1 MNRVQ
6 KKSFSLATKLT
17 KPTKRSQLIIDRVQN
32 RKATQKLIPTC
43 ITLLY
48 HIPST
53 EKQE

>member
-6 KKSFSLATKLT
+6 KKIVQPSNKTY

-32 RKATQKLIPTC
+32 RKATQKLIPTH

-48 HIPST
+48 RIPST

>member
-6 KKSFSLATKLT
+6 KKSFSLAAKLT
-17 KPTKRSQLIIDRVQN
+17 KPTNRVQN
-32 RKATQKLIPTC
+32 RKATQELIPTY